1 CVGCM
6 IRGAHAILRIR
17 YSSEEEAEVAY
28 KAIQPETRVV
38 LRYRTKV
45 SVSRSCEYL
54 ILTFE
59 ARDTTALRASIN
71 SYLSWIIALKNL
83 CDFLKKES

>member
-1 CVGCM
+1 M
-6 IRGAHAILRIR
+6 IKGAYAVLRIK
-17 YSSEEEAEVAY
+17 YPSEMEAEAAY
-28 KAIQPETRVV
+28 RAIHPETKGI

-45 SVSRSCEYL
+45 NVSRSGEYL

-71 SYLSWIIALKNL
+71 SYLSWITALKNVYDL
-83 CDFLKKES
+83 LKGGG

>member
-1 CVGCM
+1 M
-6 IRGAHAILRIR
+6 IRGAHATIHIR
-17 YSSEEEAEVAY
+17 YPCKKEAEVTY

-45 SVSRSCEYL
+45 NVLRNDEYL

-59 ARDTTALRASIN
+59 AKDTTALRASIN
-71 SYLSWIIALKNL
+71 SYLSWIIALKNIYKL
-83 CDFLKKES
+83 LEGDNLG